1 MVNELKSS
9 RLDAAEK
16 SVAQN
21 KKLIFTIISY
31 LAILAIFVNLNNI
44 KSPLVGLIASAFFFV
59 INAIF
64 LGHAFLENEILFFR
78 FTFGVLLLVM
88 LLGFVGWLI
97 MIIYNL
103 DIIEFTLVLVIT
115 TTLSSLLNRRMKHKS
130 ASQ

>member
-1 MVNELKSS
+1 VNELESS
-9 RLDAAEK
+9 LRLDAIEK
-16 SVAQN
+16 SVAQDKN
-21 KKLIFTIISY
+21 LVFTIISY
-31 LAILAIFVNLNNI
+31 LAILTIFINLNSV
-44 KSPLVGLIASAFFFV
+44 KSQLIGLIASTSFFV
-59 INAIF
+59 INAVF
-64 LGHAFLENEILFFR
+64 LGQALLENENLFFR

-88 LLGFVGWLI
+88 LLGFEGWLI

>member
-1 MVNELKSS
+1 MNELESS
-9 RLDAAEK
+9 LRLDAIEK
-16 SVAQN
+16 SVAQDKN
-21 KKLIFTIISY
+21 LVFTIISY
-31 LAILAIFVNLNNI
+31 LAILTIFINLNSV
-44 KSPLVGLIASAFFFV
+44 KSQLIGLIASTSFFV
-59 INAIF
+59 INAVF
-64 LGHAFLENEILFFR
+64 LGQALLENENLFFR

-88 LLGFVGWLI
+88 LLGFEGWLI